1 MAPLG
6 LGLSITGA
14 TEGDSSVAVV
24 IEDYMWELLSAGNLA
39 PRDIV
44 TDFSDSWDVDSN
56 DDFKPVDP
64 ATSEGYWERID
75 DENLKPL
82 DV

>member
-1 MAPLG
+1 MVPLG
-6 LGLSITGA
+6 LGLSI
-14 TEGDSSVAVV
+14 ESVVSSEAAVV

>member
-6 LGLSITGA
+6 LGLAISDA
-14 TEGDSSVAVV
+14 VAGDASVAVV

-39 PRDIV
+39 PRDIT

-56 DDFKPVDP
+56 DDFTPADP
-64 ATSEGYWERID
+64 AASEGYWERID

>member
-1 MAPLG
+1 MVPLG
-6 LGLSITGA
+6 LGLSI
-14 TEGDSSVAVV
+14 ESVVSSEAAVV

-39 PRDIV
+39 PRDIT

>member
-1 MAPLG
+1 MVPLG
-6 LGLSITGA
+6 LGLSI
-14 TEGDSSVAVV
+14 ESVVSSEAAVV

-39 PRDIV
+39 PRDIT
-44 TDFSDSWDVDSN
+44 TDFSDSWDVDNN
-56 DDFKPVDP
+56 DDFKPTDP
-64 ATSEGYWERID
+64 AASEGYWERID